1 MEMIEMFSRDD
12 LRRKM
17 IATAAILTLPWLVIS
32 PAVAIDD
39 SVLTEVEAFG
49 FITDAQLKQFKAR
62 REVVVV
68 TIKDGRAAPSEIKA
82 TRNTVVVF
90 ENQDEDEPHFLYFT
104 PDPNNDLK
112 ARVLTG
118 LIKPGTRWAASFTSG
133 EYPFHCARHAHAEEE
148 RGRIVVD

>member
-1 MEMIEMFSRDD
+1 MMKTFSRDD
-12 LRRKM
+12 LRKKM
-17 IATAAILTLPWLVIS
+17 IAAAAILTLTWVVVS

-49 FITDAQLKQFKAR
+49 LITDAQLKQFKAR

-68 TIKDGRAAPSEIKA
+68 TIKDGRAVPSEIKA

-90 ENQDEDEPHFLYFT
+90 ENQDEDDSHFLYFT

-118 LIKPGTRWAASFTSG
+118 MIKPGIRWAASFTSG
-133 EYPFHCARHAHAEEE
+133 EYPFHCARHANAEEE
-148 RGRIVVD
+148 SGRIFVD

>member
-1 MEMIEMFSRDD
+1 MRSGDRW
-12 LRRKM
+12 RRTM
-17 IATAAILTLPWLVIS
+17 IAAAAVLTLAWLGAT

-68 TIKDGRAAPSEIKA
+68 TIKGGHAEPSTIKA
-82 TRNTVVVF
+82 NRSTVVVF
-90 ENQDEDEPHFLYFT
+90 ENQDKDEPHFLYFT

-118 LIKPGTRWAASFTSG
+118 MIQPGARWAASFTSG
-133 EYPFHCARHAHAEEE
+133 EYPFHCARHTDAKGES
-148 RGRIVVD
+148 GRIAVD

>member
-1 MEMIEMFSRDD
+1 MMGMRGGEKWRKHMIVAS
-12 LRRKM
+12 
-17 IATAAILTLPWLVIS
+17 AALTLSWFVAS
-32 PAVAIDD
+32 PAAAIDD
-39 SVLTEVEAFG
+39 SVLTEVQAFG
-49 FITDAQLKQFKAR
+49 FITDAQLKQFQAR
-62 REVVVV
+62 REVVLV

-90 ENQDEDEPHFLYFT
+90 ENQDKDESHFLYFT

-118 LIKPGTRWAASFTSG
+118 MIKPGVRWAASFTSG
-133 EYPFHCARHAHAEEE
+133 EYPFHCARHVDAKEE

>member
-1 MEMIEMFSRDD
+1 MMGMRSGDKWLKNMIVV
-12 LRRKM
+12 
-17 IATAAILTLPWLVIS
+17 AAILILTWFVAT

-68 TIKDGRAAPSEIKA
+68 MIKDGRAAPSEIKA
-82 TRNTVVVF
+82 NRNTVVVF
-90 ENQDEDEPHFLYFT
+90 ENQDKDDSHFLYFT

-118 LIKPGTRWAASFTSG
+118 MIKPGTRWAASFTSG
-133 EYPFHCARHAHAEEE
+133 EYPFHCARHANAEEE

>member
-1 MEMIEMFSRDD
+1 MMDMRSGNGW
-12 LRRKM
+12 RRAM
-17 IATAAILTLPWLVIS
+17 IAAAAAVTLAWLVAT

-39 SVLTEVEAFG
+39 SVLTEVQAFG
-49 FITDAQLKQFKAR
+49 VITDAQMKQFQAR

-68 TIKDGRAAPSEIKA
+68 TIKGGRAEPSEIKA
-82 TRNTVVVF
+82 NRNTVVVF
-90 ENQDEDEPHFLYFT
+90 ENQDKDEPHFLYIT

-118 LIKPGTRWAASFTSG
+118 MIKPGTRWAASFTSG
-133 EYPFHCARHAHAEEE
+133 EYPFHCARHGDAKDE